1 MQFKDVIG
9 QLDVKKQLVNMV
21 QQNRLSHALLF
32 LGKEGNGALS
42 LARAFSQYLVCEKVN
57 GKANHFTQAI
67 SLFGDE
73 EIKDTDQKNSEVP
86 EDSCGKCPACV
97 KAAGII
103 HPDIHFSYPVLTSK
117 SGDKPVSTDFI
128 AQWRL
133 FINKN
138 PYGNLYDWLQDIGAE
153 NKQGNINAQECLD
166 INRKLSLK
174 SFESE
179 YKFLIMWM
187 SELMGNQGNRLLKLI
202 EEPPPN
208 TIFIFLAENE
218 QLILPTILSRTQL
231 VKIPALETT
240 DIINSLETNEGV
252 GRQKAEQIAVSCNG
266 NYHDA
271 LQQLQHAEDDWN
283 AQLKEWMNSILKYGP
298 AAQVKWIEEISKAG
312 REKQKQLLK
321 YFIQTIE
328 NAIRI
333 SILAHST
340 DSQIDEF
347 SIKLNKICQT
357 GQLEA
362 ITNELDKAI
371 YHIERNANAKI
382 LFHALTIR
390 IYHIISN
397 KSVILVQ

>member
-9 QLDVKKQLVNMV
+9 QLEVKKQLVNMV

-57 GKANHFTQAI
+57 GKANHSTQAI
-67 SLFGDE
+67 SLFGE
-73 EIKDTDQKNSEVP
+73 EENQDTVQNNSEVP

-103 HPDIHFSYPVLTSK
+103 HPDIHFSYPVITSK

-138 PYGNLYDWLQDIGAE
+138 PYGNLYDWLQEIGAE

-166 INRKLSLK
+166 IIRKLSLK

-231 VKIPALETT
+231 VKIPALEIT

-362 ITNELDKAI
+362 MTNELDKAI